1 MHTDDE
7 FTLFWELVQKKVS
20 EVDVSEPRLPRPRKI
35 PKRFRTIDEEVQF
48 PTTVETYYHDIY
60 FEVLEYDVSTIIG
73 AEPGGGLGGLKP
85 SLQSKMAHRRNT
97 NFRAEPPLERQ
108 NYP

>member
-7 FTLFWELVQKKVS
+7 FTLFWELVQKKYRKS
-20 EVDVSEPRLPRPRKI
+20 TEKPRKI

-73 AEPGGGLGGLKP
+73 AEPGGGWGGSSPPCNRRWPIDAIQILGL
-85 SLQSKMAHRRNT
+85 S
-97 NFRAEPPLERQ
+97 PP
-108 NYP
+108 